1 MSRFLPAVQN
11 DAVTGYCSYM
21 ALQHALNELD
31 EDSKP
36 ETKEQP
42 DVRELA
48 TLLEPF
54 NVRSIALTGIFILA
68 LFFTLKVA
76 SSFFIPVVLA
86 ILLNFVFASTIRTLG
101 RLWIP
106 PPLAAFIVLG
116 CLIGSVAFGIY
127 QLAGPARAWMGKL
140 PETAQQI
147 ERKFSDLKRSM
158 REVTKAGQEV
168 DRLTNLGNEKTQKVE
183 VRKPSFGETL
193 LAPTQDFIIGT
204 GTVLILLFF
213 LLASGDL
220 FLRKLVTVLP
230 RFEDKKTAVE
240 ISRQIERDISAYL
253 FSICLI
259 NAFFG
264 TAIGTAMYFLGLP
277 NPLLWGV
284 MAGLLHF
291 IPFLGAVVGI
301 SIVTLVAAI
310 TLDTVGSILLVPAT
324 YLGLNLLEEY
334 VCVPLV
340 IGRRLMLNP
349 VVLFIWLIFW
359 GWLWS
364 VPGALMAVPL
374 LAIVKI
380 FCDHV
385 KPLAAIAE
393 FIGD

>member
-1 MSRFLPAVQN
+1 
-11 DAVTGYCSYM
+11 M
-21 ALQHALNELD
+21 ALQRAVKESD
-31 EDSKP
+31 EESK
-36 ETKEQP
+36 EKTEEKP
-42 DVRELA
+42 DLRELA
-48 TLLEPF
+48 TIFEPF

-68 LFFTLKVA
+68 VFFTLKVA

-86 ILLNFVFASTIRTLG
+86 MLLNFVFASTIRAFS
-101 RLWIP
+101 RVWIP
-106 PPLAAFIVLG
+106 PPLGAFIVLG
-116 CLIGSVAFGIY
+116 CLIGGVAFGIY
-127 QLAGPARAWMGKL
+127 QLSGPARAWLAKM
-140 PETAQQI
+140 PETVQQI
-147 ERKFSDLKRSM
+147 ERKFSDLKRSI

-168 DRLTNLGNEKTQKVE
+168 DRLTNLGTEKTQKVE

-193 LAPTQDFIIGT
+193 LAPTQDFIVGT
-204 GTVLILLFF
+204 GTVIILLYF

-230 RFEDKKTAVE
+230 RFEDKKMAVE
-240 ISRQIERDISAYL
+240 ISRQIERDISRYL
-253 FSICLI
+253 FSICVI
-259 NAFFG
+259 NAIFG

-291 IPFLGAVVGI
+291 IPFLGAAVGM
-301 SIVTLVAAI
+301 SIVTVVAAM
-310 TLDTVGSILLVPAT
+310 TLDSLGSILLVPTT

-340 IGRRLMLNP
+340 IGKRLMLNP

-380 FCDHV
+380 VCDHL

>member
-1 MSRFLPAVQN
+1 
-11 DAVTGYCSYM
+11 M
-21 ALQHALNELD
+21 ALPRAVKELD
-31 EDSKP
+31 EESKA
-36 ETKEQP
+36 ETEEKP
-42 DVRELA
+42 NIRELA
-48 TLLEPF
+48 TVLEPF
-54 NVRSIALTGIFILA
+54 NVRSLALTGLLILA
-68 LFFTLKVA
+68 VFFTLKVA

-86 ILLNFVFASTIRTLG
+86 ILLNFVFGPTIRAMA
-101 RLWIP
+101 RVWIP
-106 PPLAAFIVLG
+106 PPLGAFIVLG
-116 CLIGSVAFGIY
+116 CLIGGVAFGIY
-127 QLAGPARAWMGKL
+127 QLSGPARAWLTKM

-183 VRKPSFGETL
+183 VRRPSFGETL
-193 LAPTQDFIIGT
+193 LAPTQDFIVGI

-240 ISRQIERDISAYL
+240 ISRQIERDISTYL

-264 TAIGTAMYFLGLP
+264 TAIGTAMYFLGMP

-301 SIVTLVAAI
+301 SIVTLVAAM
-310 TLDTVGSILLVPAT
+310 TLDTIGSILLVPAS

-334 VCVPLV
+334 LCVPLV

-364 VPGALMAVPL
+364 IPGALMAVPL

-380 FCDHV
+380 VCDHI

>member
-1 MSRFLPAVQN
+1 
-11 DAVTGYCSYM
+11 M
-21 ALQHALNELD
+21 ALQHARNELD
-31 EDSKP
+31 EDSNSENKG
-36 ETKEQP
+36 QP

-48 TLLEPF
+48 KLLEPF
-54 NVRSIALTGIFILA
+54 NVRSIALTGLLILA
-68 LFFTLKVA
+68 VFFTLKVA

-86 ILLNFVFASTIRTLG
+86 VLLNFVFGPTIRTLA
-101 RLWIP
+101 RVWIP
-106 PPLAAFIVLG
+106 PPLGAFIVLG
-116 CLIGSVAFGIY
+116 CLIGGVAFGIY
-127 QLAGPARAWMGKL
+127 QLSGPARAWLAKM
-140 PETAQQI
+140 PETAQQV
-147 ERKFSDLKRSM
+147 ERKFSDLKKSM
-158 REVTKAGQEV
+158 RAVTKAGQEV

-183 VRKPSFGETL
+183 VQKPSFGETL

-264 TAIGTAMYFLGLP
+264 TAIGIAMYFLGLP

-310 TLDTVGSILLVPAT
+310 TLDTVGSILLVPAS

-380 FCDHV
+380 VCDHI

>member
-1 MSRFLPAVQN
+1 
-11 DAVTGYCSYM
+11 M
-21 ALQHALNELD
+21 ALQQAVNELD
-31 EDSKP
+31 DDSRP
-36 ETKEQP
+36 ENKGQL
-42 DVRELA
+42 DVREVA
-48 TLLEPF
+48 KLLEPF
-54 NVRSIALTGIFILA
+54 NVRSIALTGLFILA
-68 LFFTLKVA
+68 TFFTLKVA

-101 RLWIP
+101 RVWIP

-116 CLIGSVAFGIY
+116 CLIGGVVFGVY
-127 QLAGPARAWMGKL
+127 QLAGPARSWMGKL
-140 PETAQQI
+140 PETAQQL
-147 ERKFSDLKRSM
+147 ERKFSDLKKSM

-240 ISRQIERDISAYL
+240 ISRQIERDISTYL

-264 TAIGTAMYFLGLP
+264 TAIGIAMYFLGMP

-284 MAGLLHF
+284 MAGMLHF

-301 SIVTLVAAI
+301 SIVTIVAAM
-310 TLDTVGSILLVPAT
+310 TFDTVGSILMVPAA
-324 YLGLNLLEEY
+324 YLALNLLEEY
-334 VCVPLV
+334 VCVPLI

-374 LAIVKI
+374 LAIMKI
-380 FCDHV
+380 VCDHV

-393 FIGD
+393 FLGD